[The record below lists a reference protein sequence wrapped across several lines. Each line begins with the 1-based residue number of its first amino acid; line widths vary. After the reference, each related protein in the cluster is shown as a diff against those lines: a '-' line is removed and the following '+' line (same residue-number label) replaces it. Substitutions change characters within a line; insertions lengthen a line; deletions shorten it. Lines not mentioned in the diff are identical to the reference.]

1 MPAPP
6 VIVALTRAGSL
17 ELAVWTPSNSD
28 GSANSSAAKLSDIRL
43 DLIACSCDCWP
54 ESFSSWLP
62 RRVIGCRSAS
72 SRALMIAEV
81 SSPDARPVTEIGE
94 VPLPLT
100 EPVDIALRGQGPA
113 FGHVDRLGQG
123 ERAQD
128 ATGLVAQLDL
138 QRAAVRAE
146 HEGELASAAPQPG
159 VDRVRPGHLVEQLG
173 RGAPVS
179 EVERPRLAAVVG
191 CALSGARICGWCRRR
206 AHHAFSP

>member
-43 DLIACSCDCWP
+43 DLIAWSCDCWP

-72 SRALMIAEV
+72 SSALMIEEV

-100 EPVDIALRGQGPA
+100 EPVDIALCRRGA
-113 FGHVDRLGQG
+113 ALGHVDRLGQG
-123 ERAQD
+123 EGAQD
-128 ATGLVAQLDL
+128 APGVVAQLDL
-138 QRAAVRAE
+138 QRATVRAQRE
-146 HEGELASAAPQPG
+146 RDFASAA
-159 VDRVRPGHLVEQLG
+159 
-173 RGAPVS
+173 S
-179 EVERPRLAAVVG
+179 
-191 CALSGARICGWCRRR
+191 
-206 AHHAFSP
+206 